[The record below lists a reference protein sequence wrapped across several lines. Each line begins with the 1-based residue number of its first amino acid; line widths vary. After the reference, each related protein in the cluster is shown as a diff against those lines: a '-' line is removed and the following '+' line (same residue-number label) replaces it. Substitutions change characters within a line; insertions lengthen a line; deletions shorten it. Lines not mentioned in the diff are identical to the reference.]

1 MDLQRSDHGMSA
13 SHEAPSPT
21 RRRLGGALLVCAL
34 TATVAACAGSGRLID
49 IPAIGD
55 LEADRLLFERG
66 SEAIDERNW
75 ARAREYFLQIRDNYP
90 QSEYRA
96 EARLQ
101 IGDTYEGEGS
111 AESYIRALEEFQD
124 FLSLYPTHPRAG
136 YAQYKLGMVHFHQI
150 RRAERD
156 QTETLDAIA
165 EFEAF
170 LARFPSDHELMPQVL
185 EGLRGARDRLG
196 THDFQVGVYYY
207 GNANYAGAIARFR
220 QLLEEDPGFTA
231 LDGVYFYLASSL
243 ADTTQVSEAIPYFA
257 RVLDEFPES
266 EFAEPSALRLTELEA
281 GAQP

>member
-1 MDLQRSDHGMSA
+1 MNV
-13 SHEAPSPT
+13 SHEASSPT
-21 RRRLGGALLVCAL
+21 RRRLGAALLVCAV
-34 TATVAACAGSGRLID
+34 TATVAACATSRVND
-49 IPAIGD
+49 IPDVGE

-66 SEAIDERNW
+66 SEAIADRSW

-111 AESYIRALEEFQD
+111 PASYVRALEEFSD
-124 FLSLYPTHPRAG
+124 FLSLYPTHPRAA
-136 YAQYKLGMVHFHQI
+136 YAQYKLGMVHFHQM

-156 QTETLDAIA
+156 QTETLNAIE

-185 EGLRGARDRLG
+185 KGLRGAQDRLG
-196 THDFQVGVYYY
+196 THDYQVGVYYY
-207 GNANYAGAIARFR
+207 SRANYAGAIARFR
-220 QLLEEDPGFTA
+220 QLLEEDPGFA
-231 LDGVYFYLASSL
+231 GLDGVYFYLASAL

-257 RVLDEFPES
+257 RLLDEFPES
-266 EFAEPSALRLTELEA
+266 EFAESSASRLTELEA
-281 GAQP
+281 GSQP

>member
-1 MDLQRSDHGMSA
+1 MSA
-13 SHEAPSPT
+13 SHEASSPT
-21 RRRLGGALLVCAL
+21 RRRNSGILLVLAL
-34 TATVAACAGSGRLID
+34 TATVAACAGTARVTD
-49 IPAIGD
+49 IPDVGD

-66 SEAIDERNW
+66 SEAIDERDW

-111 AESYIRALEEFQD
+111 TESYVRALEEFQD
-124 FLSLYPTHPRAG
+124 FLSLYPTHPRAA

-150 RRAERD
+150 RIAERD
-156 QTETLDAIA
+156 QTETLSAIA

-170 LARFPSDHELMPQVL
+170 LARFPSDHELVPQVRG
-185 EGLRGARDRLG
+185 GLRAARDRLG
-196 THDFQVGVYYY
+196 THDFQIGVYYY
-207 GNANYAGAIARFR
+207 SNANYAGAIARFR
-220 QLLEEDPGFTA
+220 QLLEEDPGFIG

-243 ADTTQVSEAIPYFA
+243 VDTTQVSEAIPYFA

-266 EFAEPSALRLTELEA
+266 EFAEVSALRLTELEA
-281 GAQP
+281 GIQP

>member
-1 MDLQRSDHGMSA
+1 MDFQRCNCDMSA
-13 SHEAPSPT
+13 SSQAPSPP
-21 RRRLGGALLVCAL
+21 RRRLGSALLVCAL
-34 TATVAACAGSGRLID
+34 TATVAACASGGVND
-49 IPAIGD
+49 IPDVGE

-66 SEAIDERNW
+66 SEAIADGNW
-75 ARAREYFLQIRDNYP
+75 ARAREYFIQIRDNYP

-111 AESYIRALEEFQD
+111 AEAYVRALEEFQD

-156 QTETLDAIA
+156 QTETLNAIA

-196 THDFQVGVYYY
+196 THDYQVGVYYY
-207 GNANYAGAIARFR
+207 SRANYAGAIARFR
-220 QLLEEDPGFTA
+220 ELIEEDPEFSG
-231 LDGVYFYLASSL
+231 LDGVYFYLASAL

-257 RVLDEFPES
+257 RLLDEFPES
-266 EFAEPSALRLTELEA
+266 EFAENAAARLTELEA

>member
-1 MDLQRSDHGMSA
+1 MDLQRCDRGMSA
-13 SHEAPSPT
+13 SHEASSPT
-21 RRRLGGALLVCAL
+21 RRRNSGILLVLAL
-34 TATVAACAGSGRLID
+34 TATVAACAGTARVTD
-49 IPAIGD
+49 IPDVGD

-66 SEAIDERNW
+66 SEAIDERDW

-111 AESYIRALEEFQD
+111 TESYVRALEEFQD
-124 FLSLYPTHPRAG
+124 FLSLYPTHPRAA

-150 RRAERD
+150 RIAERD
-156 QTETLDAIA
+156 QTETLSAIA

-170 LARFPSDHELMPQVL
+170 LARFPSDHELVPQVRG
-185 EGLRGARDRLG
+185 GLRAARDRLG
-196 THDFQVGVYYY
+196 THDFQIGVYYY
-207 GNANYAGAIARFR
+207 SNANYAGAIARFR
-220 QLLEEDPGFTA
+220 QLLEEDPGFIG

-243 ADTTQVSEAIPYFA
+243 VDTTQVSEAIPYFA

-266 EFAEPSALRLTELEA
+266 EFAEVSALRLTELEA
-281 GAQP
+281 GVQP

>member
-1 MDLQRSDHGMSA
+1 MSA
-13 SHEAPSPT
+13 SHEASSPT
-21 RRRLGGALLVCAL
+21 RRRNSGILLVLAL
-34 TATVAACAGSGRLID
+34 TATVAACAGTARVTD
-49 IPAIGD
+49 IPDIGD

-66 SEAIDERNW
+66 SEAIDERDW

-111 AESYIRALEEFQD
+111 TESYVRALEEFQD
-124 FLSLYPTHPRAG
+124 FLSLYPTHPRAA

-150 RRAERD
+150 RIAERD
-156 QTETLDAIA
+156 QTETLSAIA

-170 LARFPSDHELMPQVL
+170 LARFPSDHELVPQVRG
-185 EGLRGARDRLG
+185 GLRAARDRLG
-196 THDFQVGVYYY
+196 THDFQIGVYYY
-207 GNANYAGAIARFR
+207 SNANYAGAIARFR
-220 QLLEEDPGFTA
+220 QLLEEDPGFIG

-243 ADTTQVSEAIPYFA
+243 VDTTQVSEAIPYFA

-266 EFAEPSALRLTELEA
+266 EFAEVSALRLTELEA
-281 GAQP
+281 GVQP

>member
-1 MDLQRSDHGMSA
+1 MDLQRCDHGMSA
-13 SHEAPSPT
+13 SHEASSPT
-21 RRRLGGALLVCAL
+21 RRRIGGTLLVCAL
-34 TATVAACAGSGRLID
+34 TATVAACAGGRVND

-66 SEAIDERNW
+66 SEAIDGRNW
-75 ARAREYFLQIRDNYP
+75 TRAREYFVQIRDNYP

-111 AESYIRALEEFQD
+111 AESYVRALEEFQD

-136 YAQYKLGMVHFHQI
+136 YAQYKLGMVHFHQMG
-150 RRAERD
+150 RAERD
-156 QTETLDAIA
+156 QTETSSAIA

-170 LARFPSDHELMPQVL
+170 LARFPSDHELVPQVL

-207 GNANYAGAIARFR
+207 SHANYAGAIARFR
-220 QLLEEDPGFTA
+220 QLLEEDPEFTE

-266 EFAEPSALRLTELEA
+266 EFAELSALRLTELEA

>member
-1 MDLQRSDHGMSA
+1 MDLQRCDCGMSA
-13 SHEAPSPT
+13 SHEASSRI
-21 RRRLGGALLVCAL
+21 RRRLGGTLLVCAL
-34 TATVAACAGSGRLID
+34 TATVAACASGRVND
-49 IPAIGD
+49 IPDVGE

-66 SEAIDERNW
+66 SEAIADRSW

-111 AESYIRALEEFQD
+111 AESYVRALEEFQD

-156 QTETLDAIA
+156 QTETLNAIA

-170 LARFPSDHELMPQVL
+170 LARFPSDHQLMPQVL

-196 THDFQVGVYYY
+196 THDYQVGVYYY
-207 GNANYAGAIARFR
+207 SRGNYAGAIARFR
-220 QLLEEDPGFTA
+220 QLIEEDPEFTG
-231 LDGVYFYLASSL
+231 LDGVYFYLGSAL

-257 RVLDEFPES
+257 RLLDEFPES
-266 EFAEPSALRLTELEA
+266 AFAETSASRLTELEA
-281 GAQP
+281 GSQP